1 MNTPSLHDRYLGS
14 LLGLACGDAVGLTVE
29 FTPRGSFT
37 PLTDMVGGGP
47 FNLKPGQWTDDTSMA
62 LCLAESLVE
71 RRGFDAR
78 DQMARYLNWWRWGY
92 LSSTGESFDIGVTT
106 RAALARFEA
115 TGEPYAG
122 STDPG
127 QAGNGSLMRL
137 APVVLY
143 FQPDQDRL
151 LQYAAESS
159 KTTHAA
165 PEAVDC
171 CRLMAFAISQALR
184 GAAKRDLLAGSLD
197 LASEPAVRSIA
208 QRAYSSK
215 GPEAIRGSGYVVESL
230 EASLWCFD
238 RTDSYEEA
246 VLAAANLGDDADTT
260 AAITGQLAGAYYG
273 VQAIPKSW
281 LSRLHMR
288 DEIAR
293 LADRLFEAA
302 STA

>member
-14 LLGLACGDAVGLTVE
+14 LLGLACGDALGLTVE

-92 LSSTGESFDIGVTT
+92 LSSTGECFDIGVTT

-143 FQPDQDRL
+143 FQPDRDRL

-159 KTTHAA
+159 RTTHAA

-184 GAAKRDLLAGSLD
+184 GAAKHELLEGSLD
-197 LASEPAVRSIA
+197 LAGEPAVRSIA

-215 GPEAIRGSGYVVESL
+215 GPEGIRGSGYVVESL

-288 DEIAR
+288 DEIAH
-293 LADRLFEAA
+293 LANRLFEAA
-302 STA
+302 STT